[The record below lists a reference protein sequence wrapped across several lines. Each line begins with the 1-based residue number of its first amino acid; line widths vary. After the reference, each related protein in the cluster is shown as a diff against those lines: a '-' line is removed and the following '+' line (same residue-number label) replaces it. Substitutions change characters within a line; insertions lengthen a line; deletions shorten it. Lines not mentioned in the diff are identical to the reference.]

1 MPSNLFRRGKTW
13 YARYVV
19 AGELQ
24 RISLRTSD
32 LRKAKERLAGIRAK
46 AENEAFGVQSATTWN
61 DAVVA
66 YSQGVLESG
75 GVKES
80 TSKRYRVSLRQLDPY
95 FNGKPLAKVTVSEIA
110 DYVGLRQQAGATNS
124 TIRRDLTTLSRV
136 LSFARSRGA
145 IAINTADAYDR
156 TMIRERRGAIN
167 APSDADVA
175 GAIAALEAAGEH
187 NVAAVFRLLRAT
199 GMRAGEALRAKWEH
213 LDGGQLVIHE
223 TKNGRARTI
232 VVPPDALPPKAGR
245 GRIFSFVG
253 ADSGALA
260 SLWQWRRRDL
270 PDGQRFRIHD
280 LRHAYAIAEIRRGR
294 DIYDLS
300 HHLGH
305 SSVKVTEIYLGYVAG
320 GRATSRR

>member
-24 RISLRTSD
+24 RISLRTGD
-32 LRKAKERLAGIRAK
+32 IRKAKERLTGIRAK
-46 AENEAFGVQSATTWN
+46 AQNEAFGVQSGTTWN
-61 DAVVA
+61 DAVIA

-75 GVKES
+75 SVKES
-80 TSKRYRVSLRQLDPY
+80 TAKRYRVSLWQLDPH
-95 FNGKPLAKVTVSEIA
+95 FNGKTLAKVTASEISN
-110 DYVGLRQQAGATNS
+110 YVDIRQQAGATNS

-136 LSFARSRGA
+136 LAFARSKGA
-145 IAINTADAYDR
+145 VTANAADAYDR
-156 TMIRERRGAIN
+156 TMIRERRAAIN

-175 GAIAALEAAGEH
+175 AALAALDEAGEH
-187 NVAAVFRLLRAT
+187 QLAAIFRLLRAT
-199 GMRAGEALRAKWEH
+199 GMRAGEAIRARWED

-232 VVPPDALPPKAGR
+232 AVPPDALPKKAAR
-245 GRIFSFVG
+245 GRIFPSVG

-270 PDGQRFRIHD
+270 PEGQRFRIHD
-280 LRHAYAIAEIRRGR
+280 LRHAYAIAEIRRER

-320 GRATSRR
+320 GRTTSRR